1 MKHEEPVT
9 DNYYLPDEQKIM
21 SMTEDI
27 KGDQPHN
34 STPVRID
41 LSDFKKQKPSLGYR
55 AAVILFVSF
64 VIVCIASVILFIRSK
79 MTDIE
84 KQQNSWTSD
93 YTLGGSSQSGTY
105 KVTGCR
111 NGDGCIEILLE
122 QLSDDAEL
130 HPKVTAVFYKGSSA
144 IGAQT
149 GTGNLHG
156 KGTSCIIEI
165 PVTGIGFDSITLV
178 SEE

>member
-1 MKHEEPVT
+1 MKHEEHDI

-21 SMTEDI
+21 SMTEDV
-27 KGDQPHN
+27 KEEYHN
-34 STPVRID
+34 STPISID
-41 LSDFKKQKPSLGYR
+41 LSDFKKQKPSFGYR
-55 AAVILFVSF
+55 TAVVLFVSF
-64 VIVCIASVILFIRSK
+64 VIICVTLVILFIRSK

-84 KQQNSWTSD
+84 KQQTSWTSD
-93 YTLGGSSQSGTY
+93 YTFGGSSQSGAY

-130 HPKVTAVFYKGSSA
+130 HPKITAVFYKGSSA
-144 IGAQT
+144 VGAQT

-165 PVTGIGFDSITLV
+165 PVNGIGFDSITLV

>member
-1 MKHEEPVT
+1 MKPNEIDT
-9 DNYYLPDEQKIM
+9 DYYLPDEKKIM
-21 SMTEDI
+21 NMTE
-27 KGDQPHN
+27 GSEEQPHN
-34 STPVRID
+34 NTPIRID

-55 AAVILFVSF
+55 AAVTLFVSF
-64 VIVCIASVILFIRSK
+64 VIICIASVILFIRSK

-84 KQQNSWTSD
+84 EHQNSWTSD
-93 YTLGGSSQSGTY
+93 YTLRGSSQSGAY

-144 IGAQT
+144 VGAQT